1 MVLVWGILFVVEM
14 KIYLVGGAVRD
25 KLLGVVPNDNDYVVV
40 GSSIEDMLLNGFRPI
55 GRSFP
60 VFIKKKGSKDEY
72 ALARKEIKL
81 GPKHTDFGFI
91 FDEEITLEEDLV
103 RRDFTCNA
111 MAYDLEEDR
120 IIDYHGGIEDIQR
133 KILRHV
139 SPHFVEDPLRVIR
152 LCRFAAQLGF
162 SVAEETMNLARDMVL
177 QNQLDH
183 LSTERIWAEIKKA
196 LRYPN
201 FYRFLEVAHECFA
214 LKRILSAVE
223 QLWFVKKDSQGK
235 TLAEH
240 VIECLKHVSKDSEIV
255 KFATLLHSIG
265 ETSFLGISHPQE
277 ESEKQGV
284 KIIKDICRTLK
295 IPNDYQSFAVF
306 VCRNYKKLGQVG
318 RMNLEQLLD
327 LTDDYMKRTPADF
340 ENFMAICRAT
350 VPDSDFGSSERKIRN
365 IYGILSH
372 VRANQMPNFNT
383 LKKDASFKEEYRK
396 FKLNILREHGL

>member
-1 MVLVWGILFVVEM
+1 M

-25 KLLGVVPNDNDYVVV
+25 KIMGVTPNDNDYVVV
-40 GSSIEDMLLNGFRPI
+40 GASIEDMLLRGFRPI

-60 VFIKKKGSKDEY
+60 VFIRKGSKEEY

-81 GPKHTDFGFI
+81 GPKHADFRFI
-91 FDEEITLEEDLV
+91 FDEAITLEEDLV

-120 IIDYHGGIEDIQR
+120 VIDYHGGIEDIHR
-133 KILRHV
+133 KVLRHV

-162 SVAEETMNLARDMVL
+162 SVDEGTMNLARDMVL

-183 LSTERIWAEIKKA
+183 LSAERIWAEIKKA

-214 LKRILSAVE
+214 LRKILAAVE
-223 QLWFVKKDSQGK
+223 KLWFVKENSQEK

-240 VIECLKHVSKDSEIV
+240 IIECLKHVSKDNEIV

-265 ETSFLGISHPQE
+265 ETSFLGTNHPQE

-284 KIIKDICRTLK
+284 KIIKEICRALK
-295 IPNDYQSFAVF
+295 IPNDFQSFAVF
-306 VCRNYKKLGQVG
+306 VCRNYRKFGQIG

-340 ENFMAICRAT
+340 DNFMAICRAT
-350 VPDSDFGSSERKIRN
+350 VSDPDFGNSERKIRD
-365 IYGILSH
+365 IYGILSQI
-372 VRANQMPNFNT
+372 RANQMPNFNA
-383 LKKDASFKEEYRK
+383 LKKDASFKDEYRK

>member
-1 MVLVWGILFVVEM
+1 M

-25 KLLGVVPNDNDYVVV
+25 KVMGVTPNDNDYVVV
-40 GSSIEDMLLNGFRPI
+40 GASIEDMLLNGFRPI

-60 VFIKKKGSKDEY
+60 VFTRKGSKEEY

-91 FDEEITLEEDLV
+91 FDEAITLEEDLV

-120 IIDYHGGIEDIQR
+120 IIDYHGGIEDIHK

-177 QNQLDH
+177 QNQLDY

-214 LKRILSAVE
+214 LKRILAAVE
-223 QLWFVKKDSQGK
+223 KLWFVKEDSQER

-240 VIECLKHVSKDSEIV
+240 VIECLKLVSKDNEMV

-265 ETSFLGISHPQE
+265 ETSFLGVSHPQE

-284 KIIKDICRTLK
+284 QIIKDICRTLK
-295 IPNDYQSFAVF
+295 VPNDFQSFAVF
-306 VCRNYKKLGQVG
+306 VCRNYRKFGQVSK
-318 RMNLEQLLD
+318 MNLEQLLD

-340 ENFMAICRAT
+340 ENFMAICKAT
-350 VPDSDFGSSERKIRN
+350 VPDSDFGNSERKIRN

-372 VRANQMPNFNT
+372 IRANQMPNFDA
-383 LKKDASFKEEYRK
+383 LKKDASFKDEYRK
-396 FKLNILREHGL
+396 FKLSILREHGL

>member
-177 QNQLDH
+177 QNQLDY

-265 ETSFLGISHPQE
+265 ETSFLGISHPEE

>member
-40 GSSIEDMLLNGFRPI
+40 GASIEDMLLNGFRPI